1 MMMENV
7 GQRRSKSK
15 LRDIEGSMKRL
26 GQVVYNMARQHY
38 TFKKTFRIVQPNND
52 INEFTVNARLY
63 DDKTNELRAI
73 DNDITIGQ
81 FDIRILGGST
91 LPSNKYG
98 EFQLYM
104 EAYQAGLI
112 DRVEA
117 LKKTEIF
124 DKQGVLQR
132 TDEIGKLQG
141 MLSQAQQELKKLSGD
156 LQTADRESVSARK
169 RTEVEKF
176 KSQLAEQKYESR
188 AANRLATGRLK
199 DAVKLE
205 SEKLRINSSESQKRR
220 EKS

>member
-1 MMMENV
+1 
-7 GQRRSKSK
+7 
-15 LRDIEGSMKRL
+15 
-26 GQVVYNMARQHY
+26 
-38 TFKKTFRIVQPNND
+38 
-52 INEFTVNARLY
+52 
-63 DDKTNELRAI
+63 
-73 DNDITIGQ
+73 
-81 FDIRILGGST
+81 
-91 LPSNKYG
+91 
-98 EFQLYM
+98 M

-132 TDEIGKLQG
+132 TDEIGKLQS

-156 LQTADRESVSARK
+156 LQTADRESVAARK

-205 SEKLRINSSESQKRR
+205 SEKLRINSSEAQKRQER
-220 EKS
+220 LRKGNT

>member
-1 MMMENV
+1 
-7 GQRRSKSK
+7 
-15 LRDIEGSMKRL
+15 MKRL

>member
-1 MMMENV
+1 
-7 GQRRSKSK
+7 
-15 LRDIEGSMKRL
+15 
-26 GQVVYNMARQHY
+26 MARQHY

-63 DDKTNELRAI
+63 DDKTNELMAI

-132 TDEIGKLQG
+132 TDEIGKLQS

-156 LQTADRESVSARK
+156 LQTADRESVAARK

-205 SEKLRINSSESQKRR
+205 SEKLRINSSEAQKRQER
-220 EKS
+220 LRKGNT